1 MNFDGGTIMSR
12 KIYVTDADKQKLK
25 KIIDDVIDNK
35 NKEYKELDAE
45 LARAEVVGINQ
56 LPADVI
62 TMNSRVLLLLDGIEE
77 EVSLVYPH
85 EADVSQNM
93 ISVLSPVGIAILG
106 YREGDTV
113 EWRIPSGIIKVEV
126 KKVLY
131 QPEAAGNI

>member
-1 MNFDGGTIMSR
+1 MSR
-12 KIYVTDADKQKLK
+12 KIYVTEADKQKLK
-25 KIIDDVIDNK
+25 KIIDDAIDDK
-35 NKEYKELDAE
+35 NKEFKELDAE
-45 LARAEVVGINQ
+45 LARAEVVGINK

-62 TMNSRVLLLLDGIEE
+62 TMNSRVLLLMDGIEE
-77 EVSLVYPH
+77 EISLVYPH

-113 EWRIPSGIIKVEV
+113 EWRVPSGIIKVEV

-131 QPEAAGNI
+131 QPEAAGNID

>member
-1 MNFDGGTIMSR
+1 MSR

-25 KIIDDVIDNK
+25 KIIDDVIDDK

-62 TMNSRVLLLLDGIEE
+62 TMNSRVWLLLDGIEE

-113 EWRIPSGIIKVEV
+113 EWRVPSGIIKVEV

>member
-1 MNFDGGTIMSR
+1 MSR
-12 KIYVTDADKQKLK
+12 KIYVTDVDKQKLK
-25 KIIDDVIDNK
+25 KIIDDVIDDK

-113 EWRIPSGIIKVEV
+113 EWRVPSGIIKVEV